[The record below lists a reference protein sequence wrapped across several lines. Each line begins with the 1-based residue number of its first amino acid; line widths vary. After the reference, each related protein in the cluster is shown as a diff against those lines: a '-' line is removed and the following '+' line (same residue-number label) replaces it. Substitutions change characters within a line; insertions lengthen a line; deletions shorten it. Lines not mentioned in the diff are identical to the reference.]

1 MTKAMCY
8 KCIFKPE
15 MLSSILKMVYL
26 GTYYSINADIIVSV
40 ILYNTQSIFVQ
51 SSKFS
56 GNTKPQ
62 ITELLNLIIASTTQ
76 GDVLWVYVEH
86 MNPGCCLTPPGALQP
101 MDIYE
106 HWSPCCFGW
115 VLFCWQIWVSQLKYK
130 QMSCVPCKTN
140 ALLSL
145 DSMQGSS
152 NSFTLIHWFFPFLPA
167 LFLEY
172 I

>member
-1 MTKAMCY
+1 
-8 KCIFKPE
+8 

-76 GDVLWVYVEH
+76 GDVL
-86 MNPGCCLTPPGALQP
+86 
-101 MDIYE
+101 
-106 HWSPCCFGW
+106 
-115 VLFCWQIWVSQLKYK
+115 
-130 QMSCVPCKTN
+130 
-140 ALLSL
+140 
-145 DSMQGSS
+145 
-152 NSFTLIHWFFPFLPA
+152 
-167 LFLEY
+167 
-172 I
+172 